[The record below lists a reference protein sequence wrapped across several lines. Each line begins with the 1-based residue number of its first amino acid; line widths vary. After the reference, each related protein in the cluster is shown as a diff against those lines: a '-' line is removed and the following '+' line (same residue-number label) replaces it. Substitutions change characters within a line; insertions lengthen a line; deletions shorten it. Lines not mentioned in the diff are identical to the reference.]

1 MAAPLQPTN
10 ISGLEAHLLDKELY
24 CLFCRDTENIFFTNF
39 PKLKLY
45 NSPCC
50 LYCIKLT
57 ICSYCNDDTDI
68 FDKVCSKCDLK
79 LKQRFP
85 RSTKIEKNN

>member
-1 MAAPLQPTN
+1 MDASLQPTN
-10 ISGLEAHLLDKELY
+10 ISSPKEIKN
-24 CLFCRDTENIFFTNF
+24 CLFCRDTENIIFRNF

-50 LYCIKLT
+50 LYCIELT

-68 FDKVCSKCDLK
+68 FDKVCSKCSLK
-79 LKQRFP
+79 LNKQRFP

>member
-1 MAAPLQPTN
+1 MSTPVQPTN
-10 ISGLEAHLLDKELY
+10 ITLREEIQK
-24 CLFCRDTENIFFTNF
+24 CLFCRDTENILFRNF

-85 RSTKIEKNN
+85 RSTKIEKK

>member
-10 ISGLEAHLLDKELY
+10 ISSPKEIQN
-24 CLFCRDTENIFFTNF
+24 CVFCRDTENIIFTNF

-68 FDKVCSKCDLK
+68 FDKVCSKCR

-85 RSTKIEKNN
+85 RFTKIEKNN